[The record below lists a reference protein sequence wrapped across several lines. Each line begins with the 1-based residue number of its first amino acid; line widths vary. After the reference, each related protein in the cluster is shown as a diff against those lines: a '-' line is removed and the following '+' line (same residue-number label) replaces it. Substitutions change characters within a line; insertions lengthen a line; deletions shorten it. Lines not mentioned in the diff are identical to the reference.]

1 MSWLTSILT
10 IAGLGFLVLVWIGMI
25 ASVLPLGRAILGPT
39 SPADFVPGAQDT
51 SRSDVRVSTPRRS
64 SDSRISWSPSG

>member
-25 ASVLPLGRAILGPT
+25 ASVLRLGKTILGPRPRLT
-39 SPADFVPGAQDT
+39 S
-51 SRSDVRVSTPRRS
+51 
-64 SDSRISWSPSG
+64 